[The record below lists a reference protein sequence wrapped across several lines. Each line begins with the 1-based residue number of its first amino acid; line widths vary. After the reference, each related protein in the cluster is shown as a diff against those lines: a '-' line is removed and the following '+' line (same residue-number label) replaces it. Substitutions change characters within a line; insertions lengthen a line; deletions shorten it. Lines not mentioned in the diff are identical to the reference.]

1 MHCNF
6 VHIVIFLNCEITTNG
21 AGIFIL
27 GWGDKY
33 GHIVSI
39 FFFRSFELL
48 NYRRLLLL
56 VKSKFKAGITIRG
69 VLD

>member
-21 AGIFIL
+21 ARTFIL
-27 GWGDKY
+27 GLGDKY

-39 FFFRSFELL
+39 FFLDHLSYLI
-48 NYRRLLLL
+48 RLLLL
-56 VKSKFKAGITIRG
+56 VKSKLKAGITIRG

>member
-6 VHIVIFLNCEITTNG
+6 VHIVIFLNCEITTNR
-21 AGIFIL
+21 AGTFIL
-27 GWGDKY
+27 GLGDKY

-39 FFFRSFELL
+39 FFLDHLSYLI
-48 NYRRLLLL
+48 RLLLL
-56 VKSKFKAGITIRG
+56 VKSKLTIRG

>member
-39 FFFRSFELL
+39 FFLDHLS
-48 NYRRLLLL
+48 YSIKLLLL
-56 VKSKFKAGITIRG
+56 VKSRLKAGITIRG

>member
-6 VHIVIFLNCEITTNG
+6 VHIVILNCEIPTNG
-21 AGIFIL
+21 AGTFIL
-27 GWGDKY
+27 GLGDKY

-48 NYRRLLLL
+48 N
-56 VKSKFKAGITIRG
+56 
-69 VLD
+69 